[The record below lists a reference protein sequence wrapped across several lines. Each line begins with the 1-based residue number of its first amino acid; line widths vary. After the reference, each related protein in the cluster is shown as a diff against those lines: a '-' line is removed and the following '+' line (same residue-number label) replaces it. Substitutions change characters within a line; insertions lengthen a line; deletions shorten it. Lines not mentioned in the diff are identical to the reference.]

1 MIELVD
7 VVKGFDGKR
16 VIDSLNLAIPDGKI
30 TAIIGLSG
38 EGKSVLLKL
47 LIGLLHPESG
57 KILVDGEDIA
67 GMNEH
72 DLIRVRRQ
80 YGMLFQGA
88 ALLDSLTIFD
98 NLALPLV
105 EKHDLPAETI
115 AQRVHKVLAEVG
127 LKDVDDSYPDQLS
140 GGMKKRVGLARAL
153 IMEPKIILFD
163 EPTTGLDPITD
174 RAIHKL
180 IKDTQG
186 QFGYTAI
193 IVSHD
198 IPAIFS
204 IADSVAMIYQGRI
217 VERGTPEAIQNS
229 ANPVVQQ
236 FITGNLTGPIHY
248 V

>member
-7 VVKGFDGKR
+7 VVKGFDGKA
-16 VIDSLNLAIPDGKI
+16 VIDGLSLIIPEGRI

-47 LIGLLHPESG
+47 LIGLLHPDSG

-67 GMNEH
+67 EMKEH

-80 YGMLFQGA
+80 FGMLFQGA
-88 ALLDSLTIFD
+88 ALLDSLTVFD
-98 NLALPLV
+98 NLALPLA
-105 EKHDLPAETI
+105 EKHELPSETI
-115 AQRVHKVLAEVG
+115 AERVRLVLAEVG
-127 LKDVDDSYPDQLS
+127 LKGVDEHFPDKLS

-153 IMEPKIILFD
+153 ILEPKIILFD

-174 RAIHKL
+174 TAIHKL
-180 IKDTQG
+180 IKDTQH
-186 QFGYTAI
+186 QFGYTAV

-198 IPAIFS
+198 IPAIFAV
-204 IADSVAMIYQGRI
+204 ADNVAMIYQGRI
-217 VERGTPEAIQNS
+217 VEKGTPEEIQLS
-229 ANPVVQQ
+229 LSPVVQQ
-236 FITGNLTGPIHY
+236 FITGNLEGPIHI

>member
-1 MIELVD
+1 MLELVN
-7 VVKGFDGKR
+7 VVKGFDGKA
-16 VIDSLNLAIPDGKI
+16 VIDGLSLVVPQGKI

-47 LIGLLHPESG
+47 LIGLLHPDSG

-67 GMNEH
+67 EMKEH

-80 YGMLFQGA
+80 FGMLFQGA
-88 ALLDSLTIFD
+88 ALLDSLTVFD
-98 NLALPLV
+98 NLALPLE
-105 EKHDLPAETI
+105 EKHDLPSEAIAE
-115 AQRVHKVLAEVG
+115 RVHLVLAEVG
-127 LKDVDDSYPDQLS
+127 LTGVDEQFPDELS

-153 IMEPKIILFD
+153 ILEPSIILFD

-174 RAIHKL
+174 TAIHKL
-180 IKDTQG
+180 IQDTQH
-186 QFGYTAI
+186 QFGYTAV

-204 IADSVAMIYQGRI
+204 IADHVAMIYQGRI
-217 VERGTPEAIQNS
+217 VEKGTPKEIQES
-229 ANPVVQQ
+229 LSPVVQQ
-236 FITGNLTGPIHY
+236 FITGNLEGPIHI

>member
-7 VVKGFDGKR
+7 VVMEFDGKR
-16 VIDSLNLAIPDGKI
+16 VIDGLSLAIPEKKI
-30 TAIIGLSG
+30 TVIIGLSG

-67 GMNEH
+67 GMDEH
-72 DLIRVRRQ
+72 NLCRVRRQ
-80 YGMLFQGA
+80 FGMLFQGA
-88 ALLDSLTIFD
+88 ALLDSLTVFD
-98 NLALPLV
+98 NLALPLA
-105 EKHDLPAETI
+105 EKHDLATERI

-127 LKDVDDSYPDQLS
+127 LKGVDDTYPDQLS

-153 IMEPKIILFD
+153 ITEPKIILFD

-198 IPAIFS
+198 IPKVFS
-204 IADSVAMIYQGRI
+204 IADSVAMIYHGRI
-217 VERGTPEAIQNS
+217 VEQGTPEAVQHS

-236 FITGNLTGPIHY
+236 FITGNLEGPIHY
-248 V
+248 A

>member
-1 MIELVD
+1 VIELVD
-7 VVKGFDGKR
+7 VVKGFDGKK
-16 VIDSLNLAIPDGKI
+16 VIDGLSLAIPEGKI

-47 LIGLLHPESG
+47 MIGLLHPESG
-57 KILVDGEDIA
+57 KILVDGEDTA

-72 DLIRVRRQ
+72 DLIRIRRQ
-80 YGMLFQGA
+80 FGMLFQGA
-88 ALLDSLTIFD
+88 ALLDSLTVFD

-105 EKHDLPAETI
+105 EKHDLSEESIAE
-115 AQRVHKVLAEVG
+115 RVHKVLAEVG
-127 LKDVDDSYPDQLS
+127 LKGEDDSFPDQLS

-153 IMEPKIILFD
+153 ILEPKIILFD

-180 IKDTQG
+180 IKDTQD

-204 IADSVAMIYQGRI
+204 IADNVAMIYQGRI
-217 VERGTPEAIQNS
+217 IEQGASEAIQTS
-229 ANPVVQQ
+229 ADPIVQQ
-236 FITGNLTGPIHY
+236 FITGDLEGPIHL